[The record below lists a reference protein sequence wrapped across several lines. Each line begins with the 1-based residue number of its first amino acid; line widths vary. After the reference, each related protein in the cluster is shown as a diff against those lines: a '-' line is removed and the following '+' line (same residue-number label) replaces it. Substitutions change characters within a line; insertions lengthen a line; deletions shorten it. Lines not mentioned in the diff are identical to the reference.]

1 MTILEL
7 QKKLQEA
14 YEKYGDIE
22 VSIQNGD
29 DGGDYYGQR
38 EIVYV
43 EKEGEYPNEM
53 VVKKI
58 QYGKEKD
65 LYTDTIG
72 VLPKDT

>member
-7 QKKLQEA
+7 QKRLQDL

-43 EKEGEYPNEM
+43 EKEGKYPNEM
-53 VVKKI
+53 VI
-58 QYGKEKD
+58 
-65 LYTDTIG
+65 LA
-72 VLPKDT
+72 

>member
-1 MTILEL
+1 MTISEL

-14 YEKYGDIE
+14 YEKYGDIS

-53 VVKKI
+53 VV
-58 QYGKEKD
+58 
-65 LYTDTIG
+65 LA
-72 VLPKDT
+72 

>member
-7 QKKLQEA
+7 QKRLQEL
-14 YEKYGDIE
+14 YKENGDIE

-43 EKEGEYPNEM
+43 EKEGEYPNER
-53 VVKKI
+53 VV
-58 QYGKEKD
+58 
-65 LYTDTIG
+65 LA
-72 VLPKDT
+72 